1 MFSRERFGAP
11 LNMSSTSTS
20 SRILEDGQIM
30 ATTTSVS
37 RNVSSGNAVQING
50 PVAENIYNLNM

>member
-1 MFSRERFGAP
+1 M
-11 LNMSSTSTS
+11 LSTSTS
-20 SRILEDGQIM
+20 SGVLEDKQIM

-50 PVAENIYNLNM
+50 HVAENIYNLNM